1 MDLSNILKNG
11 YILRNDNNYAFY
23 KNNKI
28 ICSKSNIEFDNI
40 IDLGQERLGKDQS
53 YLLDS
58 ESIRRKFNWED
69 HISLEEGLS
78 QTLNWIKTHLCIL
91 KKMEWD
97 YHHKK

>member
-1 MDLSNILKNG
+1 MIVICIIDHNVAVSHVVIVVVIIRVSIVSNIV
-11 YILRNDNNYAFY
+11 IV
-23 KNNKI
+23 
-28 ICSKSNIEFDNI
+28 NIVDI
-40 IDLGQERLGKDQS
+40 GQERLGKDQS

-97 YHHKK
+97 YQHKK